1 MAMSMRRQE
10 RKEGANDT
18 RSPGRDDDAENLI
31 GPRAECQDAGLLR
44 RMKEHESMQEDLL
57 K

>member
-1 MAMSMRRQE
+1 MSMRRQE